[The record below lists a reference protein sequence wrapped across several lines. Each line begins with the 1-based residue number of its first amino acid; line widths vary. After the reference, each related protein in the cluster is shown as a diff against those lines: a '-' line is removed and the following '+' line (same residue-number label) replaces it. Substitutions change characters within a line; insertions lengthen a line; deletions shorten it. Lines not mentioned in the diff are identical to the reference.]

1 MLLRTRRADGAQG
14 PGRWCRPGFSFWG
27 APTPQE
33 ARRVVV
39 LPEGEAT
46 FTMRPRPLEPCPS
59 PQGPSA
65 SNGVETLGHI
75 CLAWLGIK
83 ADHRWGGTALDAGSQ
98 DAAARPVWCPGLTV
112 RNMQRGGRDARRAGA
127 WLPLL
132 APPLASSVTLSEPCF
147 FIVIGPEPLKCRVPE
162 GPWEDCR
169 SVLQGLWASEV
180 PCNLPLP
187 LPSQRGSPGTASS
200 GYWVVTKDSSG
211 SPAFQGDGSSLPSW
225 ASAAAGPDLLGVIG
239 ECRALANEQNWV
251 WIRYQEGVSSH
262 WSDID

>member
-1 MLLRTRRADGAQG
+1 MVRTRVLIPGG
-14 PGRWCRPGFSFWG
+14 PNTPGS
-27 APTPQE
+27 TP
-33 ARRVVV
+33 
-39 LPEGEAT
+39 G
-46 FTMRPRPLEPCPS
+46 C
-59 PQGPSA
+59 GPSRGRGHVLHA
-65 SNGVETLGHI
+65 ATALGALPQPPRALCFQWGGDAGPHLPR
-75 CLAWLGIK
+75 LAG
-83 ADHRWGGTALDAGSQ
+83 DQGRSQMGGTALDAGSQ

-132 APPLASSVTLSEPCF
+132 APPLASSVTLSEPRF
-147 FIVIGPEPLKCRVPE
+147 FIVIGPEPLKCWVPE

-211 SPAFQGDGSSLPSW
+211 SPAFRGDGSSLPSW

-262 WSDID
+262 WSDIG